1 MKTLW
6 TYIKPKIKMM
16 SLGFGIKFIGTVIEL
31 LLPWILAVILNSYA
45 PAGDWDMARRL
56 GFLMLLCSALALA
69 ANVTANWLA
78 TKTARDII
86 YRLRQD
92 LFSKVLKLSCQQA
105 DELTEPSLISRITSD
120 TYHVYRMLDR
130 MQRMGVRAPIMLFGG
145 VAITMV
151 IEPVLTL
158 ILLAILPLLATVVW
172 QVSRRGT
179 RRYEKTQEALDSL
192 IRRAQESM
200 AGIRVIK
207 ALSKDEYEKSCF
219 DKINKEVVQTE
230 KQATLLMNIT
240 GPVMNFLL
248 NAGLT
253 LVVVVG
259 AFRVNRGLTQ
269 TGTIIAFLSY
279 FTLILIA
286 LMAVSRLFTMYSKGA
301 ASARRIAE
309 VLAAEEIPVQAADDR
324 SGESG
329 QIAFEAVSFSYDK
342 VQNNLTKISFVIE
355 PGQTLGIIG
364 PTGSGKSTLL
374 RLLLRFYV
382 PDSGCIR
389 LDGRDIQAMPAQE
402 LYARFGT
409 VLQNDFLYAAAMK
422 DNIGL
427 GRQLKEEELQLALR
441 TAQADFIREKEG
453 GLAYEIAARGH
464 DISGGQKQRLLLARA
479 LAAKPPILLLD
490 DSSSA
495 LDFKTDACLR
505 SALAEHFAAATKIIV
520 AQRISSIKHAD
531 QILVLQD
538 GRIIGQ
544 GSHSQL
550 MKSCAYYREAAAI
563 QMGEE

>member
-31 LLPWILAVILNSYA
+31 LLPWILAVILNRYA
-45 PAGDWDMARRL
+45 PARDWDMTRRL
-56 GFLMLLCSALALA
+56 GFLMLLCSGLALA
-69 ANVTANWLA
+69 ANVTANRLA

-92 LFSKVLKLSCQQA
+92 LFSKVLKLSCRQA

-158 ILLAILPLLATVVW
+158 ILLAILPILATVVW

-179 RRYEKTQEALDSL
+179 RRYEKTQEALDGL

-309 VLAAEEIPVQAADDR
+309 VLAAEEIPMPAAEDR
-324 SGESG
+324 PGESG
-329 QIAFEAVSFSYDK
+329 QIVFEAVSFSYDK
-342 VQNNLTKISFVIE
+342 VRNNLTEISFFIE

-427 GRQLKEEELQLALR
+427 GRQLKEEDLQLALQ

>member
-1 MKTLW
+1 MKMLW
-6 TYIKPKIKMM
+6 TYIKPKIKMIG
-16 SLGFGIKFIGTVIEL
+16 LGFGIKFIGTVIEL

-355 PGQTLGIIG
+355 PGQTLGIILT
-364 PTGSGKSTLL
+364 PRHITDLMCRNYMPGSARCCKMIFCML
-374 RLLLRFYV
+374 RR
-382 PDSGCIR
+382 
-389 LDGRDIQAMPAQE
+389 
-402 LYARFGT
+402 
-409 VLQNDFLYAAAMK
+409 
-422 DNIGL
+422 
-427 GRQLKEEELQLALR
+427 
-441 TAQADFIREKEG
+441 
-453 GLAYEIAARGH
+453 
-464 DISGGQKQRLLLARA
+464 
-479 LAAKPPILLLD
+479 
-490 DSSSA
+490 
-495 LDFKTDACLR
+495 
-505 SALAEHFAAATKIIV
+505 
-520 AQRISSIKHAD
+520 
-531 QILVLQD
+531 
-538 GRIIGQ
+538 
-544 GSHSQL
+544 
-550 MKSCAYYREAAAI
+550 
-563 QMGEE
+563 

>member
-6 TYIKPKIKMM
+6 TYIKPKIKMIG
-16 SLGFGIKFIGTVIEL
+16 LGFGIKFIGTVIEL
-31 LLPWILAVILNSYA
+31 LLPWILAVILNRYA
-45 PAGDWDMARRL
+45 PAGDWDMTRQL
-56 GFLMLLCSALALA
+56 GLLMLLCSGLALA
-69 ANVTANWLA
+69 ANVTANRLA

-92 LFSKVLKLSCQQA
+92 LFSKVLKLSCRQA

-120 TYHVYRMLDR
+120 TYNVYRMLDR

-158 ILLAILPLLATVVW
+158 ILLAILPILATVVW

-179 RRYEKTQEALDSL
+179 RRYEKTQEALDGL

-309 VLAAEEIPVQAADDR
+309 VLAAEEIPAPAADAR
-324 SGESG
+324 PGESG

-342 VQNNLTKISFVIE
+342 VRNNLTEISFVIE

-422 DNIGL
+422 DNISL
-427 GRQLKEEELQLALR
+427 GRRLKEEDLQLALQ

-538 GRIIGQ
+538 GRVIGQ

>member
-1 MKTLW
+1 MLW
-6 TYIKPKIKMM
+6 TYIKPKIKMIG
-16 SLGFGIKFIGTVIEL
+16 LGFGIKFIGTVIEL
-31 LLPWILAVILNSYA
+31 LLPWILAVILNSCA

-158 ILLAILPLLATVVW
+158 ILLAILPLLAIVVW

>member
-31 LLPWILAVILNSYA
+31 LLPWILAVILNRYA
-45 PAGDWDMARRL
+45 PARDWDMTRRL
-56 GFLMLLCSALALA
+56 GLLMLLCSGLALA
-69 ANVTANWLA
+69 ANVTANRLA

-92 LFSKVLKLSCQQA
+92 LFSKVLKLSCRQA

-158 ILLAILPLLATVVW
+158 ILLAILPILATVVW

-179 RRYEKTQEALDSL
+179 RRYEKTQEALDGL

-309 VLAAEEIPVQAADDR
+309 VLAAEEISMPAAEDR
-324 SGESG
+324 PGESG

-342 VQNNLTKISFVIE
+342 VRNNLTEISFVIE

-422 DNIGL
+422 DNISL
-427 GRQLKEEELQLALR
+427 GRRLKEEDLQLALQ

-538 GRIIGQ
+538 GRVIGQ

>member
-31 LLPWILAVILNSYA
+31 LLPWILAVILNRYA
-45 PAGDWDMARRL
+45 PARDWDMTRRL
-56 GFLMLLCSALALA
+56 GLLMLLCSGLALA
-69 ANVTANWLA
+69 ANVTANRLA

-92 LFSKVLKLSCQQA
+92 LFSKVLKLSCRQA

-158 ILLAILPLLATVVW
+158 ILLAILPILATVVW

-179 RRYEKTQEALDSL
+179 RRYEKTQEALDGL

-309 VLAAEEIPVQAADDR
+309 VLAAEEIPMPAAEDR
-324 SGESG
+324 PGESG
-329 QIAFEAVSFSYDK
+329 QIVFEAVSFSYDK
-342 VQNNLTKISFVIE
+342 VRNNLTEISFVIE

-402 LYARFGT
+402 LYVRFGT

-422 DNIGL
+422 DNISL
-427 GRQLKEEELQLALR
+427 GRRLKEEDLQLALQ

-538 GRIIGQ
+538 GRVIGQ
-544 GSHSQL
+544 GSHEEL

>member
-6 TYIKPKIKMM
+6 TYIKPKIKMIG
-16 SLGFGIKFIGTVIEL
+16 LGFGIKFIGTVIEL
-31 LLPWILAVILNSYA
+31 LLPWILAVILNRYA
-45 PAGDWDMARRL
+45 PAGDWDMTRQL
-56 GFLMLLCSALALA
+56 GLLMLLCSGLALA
-69 ANVTANWLA
+69 ANVTANRLA

-92 LFSKVLKLSCQQA
+92 LFSKVLKLSCRQA

-120 TYHVYRMLDR
+120 TYNVYRMLDR

-158 ILLAILPLLATVVW
+158 ILLAILPILATVVW

-179 RRYEKTQEALDSL
+179 RRYEKTQEALDGL

-309 VLAAEEIPVQAADDR
+309 VLAAEEIPMPAAEDR
-324 SGESG
+324 PGESG
-329 QIAFEAVSFSYDK
+329 QIVFEAVSFSYDK
-342 VQNNLTKISFVIE
+342 VRNNLTEISFVIE

-422 DNIGL
+422 DNISL
-427 GRQLKEEELQLALR
+427 GRRLKEEDLQLALQ

-538 GRIIGQ
+538 GRVIGQ

>member
-31 LLPWILAVILNSYA
+31 LLPWILAVILNRYA
-45 PAGDWDMARRL
+45 PARDWDMTRRL
-56 GFLMLLCSALALA
+56 GLLMLLCSGLALA
-69 ANVTANWLA
+69 ANVTANRLA

-92 LFSKVLKLSCQQA
+92 LFSKVLKLSCRQA

-158 ILLAILPLLATVVW
+158 ILLAILPILATVVW

-179 RRYEKTQEALDSL
+179 RRYEKTQEALDGL

-253 LVVVVG
+253 LVVVFG

-309 VLAAEEIPVQAADDR
+309 VLAAEEIPMPAADDR
-324 SGESG
+324 PGESG
-329 QIAFEAVSFSYDK
+329 QIVFEAVSFSYDK
-342 VQNNLTKISFVIE
+342 VRNNLTEISFVIE

-422 DNIGL
+422 DNISL
-427 GRQLKEEELQLALR
+427 GRRLKEEELQLALQ

-538 GRIIGQ
+538 GRVIGQ

>member
-1 MKTLW
+1 MLW
-6 TYIKPKIKMM
+6 TYIKPKIKMIG
-16 SLGFGIKFIGTVIEL
+16 LGFGIKFIGTVIEL

-158 ILLAILPLLATVVW
+158 ILLAILPLLAIVVW

-441 TAQADFIREKEG
+441 TAQADFIWEKEG

-538 GRIIGQ
+538 GGIIGQ

>member
-31 LLPWILAVILNSYA
+31 LLPWILAVILNRYA
-45 PAGDWDMARRL
+45 PARDWDMTRRL
-56 GFLMLLCSALALA
+56 GLLMLLCSGLALA
-69 ANVTANWLA
+69 ANVTANRLA

-92 LFSKVLKLSCQQA
+92 LFSKVLKLSCRQA

-158 ILLAILPLLATVVW
+158 ILLAILPLLAIVVW

>member
-6 TYIKPKIKMM
+6 TYIKPKIKMIG
-16 SLGFGIKFIGTVIEL
+16 LGFGIKFIGTVIEL
-31 LLPWILAVILNSYA
+31 LLPWILAIILNRYA
-45 PAGDWDMARRL
+45 PAGDWDMTRQL
-56 GFLMLLCSALALA
+56 GLLMLLCSGLALA
-69 ANVTANWLA
+69 ANVTANRLA

-92 LFSKVLKLSCQQA
+92 LFSKVLKLSCRQA

-120 TYHVYRMLDR
+120 TYNVYRMLDR

-158 ILLAILPLLATVVW
+158 ILLAILPILATVVW

-179 RRYEKTQEALDSL
+179 RRYEKTQEALDGL

-309 VLAAEEIPVQAADDR
+309 VLAAEEIPMPADEDR
-324 SGESG
+324 PGESG

-342 VQNNLTKISFVIE
+342 VRNNLTEISFVIE

-422 DNIGL
+422 DNISL
-427 GRQLKEEELQLALR
+427 GRRLKEEDLQLALQ

-538 GRIIGQ
+538 GRVIGQ

>member
-31 LLPWILAVILNSYA
+31 LLPWILAVILNRYA
-45 PAGDWDMARRL
+45 PARDWDMTRRL
-56 GFLMLLCSALALA
+56 GLLMLLCSGAALA
-69 ANVTANWLA
+69 ANVTANRLA

-92 LFSKVLKLSCQQA
+92 LFSKVLKLSCRQA

-158 ILLAILPLLATVVW
+158 ILLAILPILATVVW

-179 RRYEKTQEALDSL
+179 RRYEKTQEALDGL

-309 VLAAEEIPVQAADDR
+309 VLAAEEIPMPAAEDR
-324 SGESG
+324 PGESG
-329 QIAFEAVSFSYDK
+329 QIVFEAVSFSYDK
-342 VQNNLTKISFVIE
+342 VRNNLTEISFVIE

-402 LYARFGT
+402 LYVRFGT

-422 DNIGL
+422 DNISL
-427 GRQLKEEELQLALR
+427 GRRLKEEDLQLALQ

-538 GRIIGQ
+538 GRVIGQ

>member
-31 LLPWILAVILNSYA
+31 LLPWILAVILNRYA
-45 PAGDWDMARRL
+45 PARDWDMTRRL
-56 GFLMLLCSALALA
+56 GLLMLLCSGLALA
-69 ANVTANWLA
+69 ANVTANRLA

-92 LFSKVLKLSCQQA
+92 LFSKVLKLSCRQA

-158 ILLAILPLLATVVW
+158 ILLAILPILATVVW

-179 RRYEKTQEALDSL
+179 RRYEKTQEALDGL

-309 VLAAEEIPVQAADDR
+309 VLAAEEISMPAAEDR
-324 SGESG
+324 PGESG

-342 VQNNLTKISFVIE
+342 VRNNLTEISFVIE

-382 PDSGCIR
+382 PDSGYIR

-422 DNIGL
+422 DNISL
-427 GRQLKEEELQLALR
+427 GRRLKEEDLQLALQ
-441 TAQADFIREKEG
+441 TAQADFIQEKEG

-538 GRIIGQ
+538 GRVIGQ

>member
-6 TYIKPKIKMM
+6 TYIKPKIKMIG
-16 SLGFGIKFIGTVIEL
+16 LGFGIKFIGTVIEL
-31 LLPWILAVILNSYA
+31 LLPWILAIILNRYA
-45 PAGDWDMARRL
+45 PAGDWDMTRRL
-56 GFLMLLCSALALA
+56 GLLMLLCSGLALA
-69 ANVTANWLA
+69 ANVTANRLA

-92 LFSKVLKLSCQQA
+92 LFSKVLKLSCRQA

-120 TYHVYRMLDR
+120 TYNVYRMLDR

-158 ILLAILPLLATVVW
+158 ILLAILPILATVVW

-179 RRYEKTQEALDSL
+179 RRYEKTQEALDGL

-309 VLAAEEIPVQAADDR
+309 VLAAEESPMPAAEDR
-324 SGESG
+324 PGESG

-342 VQNNLTKISFVIE
+342 VRNNLTEISFVIE

-422 DNIGL
+422 DNISL
-427 GRQLKEEELQLALR
+427 GRRLKEEDLQLALQ

-538 GRIIGQ
+538 GQVIGQ

>member
-6 TYIKPKIKMM
+6 TYIKPKIKMIG
-16 SLGFGIKFIGTVIEL
+16 LGFGIKFIGTVIEL
-31 LLPWILAVILNSYA
+31 LLPWILAIILNRYA
-45 PAGDWDMARRL
+45 PAGDWDMTRWL
-56 GFLMLLCSALALA
+56 GLLMLLCSGLALA
-69 ANVTANWLA
+69 ANVTANRLA

-92 LFSKVLKLSCQQA
+92 LFSKVLKLSCRQA

-120 TYHVYRMLDR
+120 TYNVYRMLDR

-158 ILLAILPLLATVVW
+158 ILLAIWPILATVVW

-179 RRYEKTQEALDSL
+179 RRYEKTQEALDGL

-309 VLAAEEIPVQAADDR
+309 VLAAEEIPMPAADDR
-324 SGESG
+324 PGESG
-329 QIAFEAVSFSYDK
+329 QIVFEAVSFSYDK
-342 VQNNLTKISFVIE
+342 VRNNLTEISFVIE

-422 DNIGL
+422 DNISL
-427 GRQLKEEELQLALR
+427 GRRLKEEDLQLALQ

-538 GRIIGQ
+538 GRVIGQ

>member
-6 TYIKPKIKMM
+6 TYIKPKMKMM
-16 SLGFGIKFIGTVIEL
+16 SLGFGIKFTGTVIEL
-31 LLPWILAVILNSYA
+31 LLPWLLAVILNQYA
-45 PAGDWDMARRL
+45 PVHDWAMTWRL
-56 GFLMLLCSALALA
+56 GLLMLLCSGLALA
-69 ANVTANWLA
+69 ANVTANRLA

-92 LFSKVLKLSCQQA
+92 LFTKVLNLSCRQA
-105 DELTEPSLISRITSD
+105 DELTEPSLISRLTSD
-120 TYHVYRMLDR
+120 TYNVYRMLDR

-145 VAITMV
+145 VAITMA

-158 ILLAILPLLATVVW
+158 ILLAILPILATVVW

-219 DKINKEVVQTE
+219 DQINKEVVQTE

-286 LMAVSRLFTMYSKGA
+286 LMAVSRLFTMYSKGV

-309 VLAAEEIPVQAADDR
+309 VLAAEESPMPAAEDR
-324 SGESG
+324 PGESG

-342 VQNNLTKISFVIE
+342 VRNNLTEISFVIE

-374 RLLLRFYV
+374 RLLLRFYA

-422 DNIGL
+422 DNISL
-427 GRQLKEEELQLALR
+427 GRRLKEEDLQLALQ

-538 GRIIGQ
+538 GRVIGQ

>member
-6 TYIKPKIKMM
+6 TYIKLKIKMIG
-16 SLGFGIKFIGTVIEL
+16 LGFGIKFIGTVIEL
-31 LLPWILAVILNSYA
+31 LLPWILAIILNRYA
-45 PAGDWDMARRL
+45 PAGDWDMTRQL
-56 GFLMLLCSALALA
+56 GLLMLLCSGLALA
-69 ANVTANWLA
+69 ANVTANRLA

-92 LFSKVLKLSCQQA
+92 LFSKVLKLSCRQA

-158 ILLAILPLLATVVW
+158 ILLAILPLLAIVVW

-192 IRRAQESM
+192 IRRVQESM

-342 VQNNLTKISFVIE
+342 VRNNLTEISFVIE

-422 DNIGL
+422 DNISL
-427 GRQLKEEELQLALR
+427 GRRLKEEDLQLALQ

-538 GRIIGQ
+538 GRVIGQ

>member
-31 LLPWILAVILNSYA
+31 LLPWILAVILNRYA
-45 PAGDWDMARRL
+45 PARDWDMTRRL
-56 GFLMLLCSALALA
+56 GLLMLLCSGLALA
-69 ANVTANWLA
+69 ANVTANRLA

-92 LFSKVLKLSCQQA
+92 LFSKVLKLSCRQA

-158 ILLAILPLLATVVW
+158 ILLAILPILATVVW

-179 RRYEKTQEALDSL
+179 RRYEKTQEALDGL

-200 AGIRVIK
+200 AGSRVIK

-309 VLAAEEIPVQAADDR
+309 VLAAEEISMPAADAR
-324 SGESG
+324 PGESG

-342 VQNNLTKISFVIE
+342 VRNNLTEISFVIE

-427 GRQLKEEELQLALR
+427 GRQLKEEELQLALQ

-538 GRIIGQ
+538 GQVIGQ

>member
-6 TYIKPKIKMM
+6 TYIKPKIKMIG
-16 SLGFGIKFIGTVIEL
+16 LGFGIKFIGTVIEL
-31 LLPWILAVILNSYA
+31 LLPWILAIILNRYA
-45 PAGDWDMARRL
+45 PAGDWDMTRRL
-56 GFLMLLCSALALA
+56 GLLMLLCSGLALA
-69 ANVTANWLA
+69 ANVTANRLA

-92 LFSKVLKLSCQQA
+92 LFSKVLKLSCRQA

-120 TYHVYRMLDR
+120 TYNVYRMLDR

-158 ILLAILPLLATVVW
+158 ILLAILPILATVVW

-179 RRYEKTQEALDSL
+179 RRYEKTQEALDGL

-309 VLAAEEIPVQAADDR
+309 VLAAEEIPMPAADDR
-324 SGESG
+324 LGESG
-329 QIAFEAVSFSYDK
+329 QIVFEAVSFSYDK
-342 VQNNLTKISFVIE
+342 VRNNLTEISFVIE

-422 DNIGL
+422 DNISL
-427 GRQLKEEELQLALR
+427 GRRLKEEDLQLALQ

-538 GRIIGQ
+538 GRVIGQ

>member
-6 TYIKPKIKMM
+6 TYIKPKIKMIG
-16 SLGFGIKFIGTVIEL
+16 LGFGIKFIGTVIEL
-31 LLPWILAVILNSYA
+31 LLPWILAIILNRYA
-45 PAGDWDMARRL
+45 PAGDWDMTRQL
-56 GFLMLLCSALALA
+56 GLLMLLCSGLALA
-69 ANVTANWLA
+69 ANVTANRLA

-92 LFSKVLKLSCQQA
+92 LFNKVLKLSCRQA

-120 TYHVYRMLDR
+120 TYNVYRMLDR

-158 ILLAILPLLATVVW
+158 ILLAILPILATVVW

-179 RRYEKTQEALDSL
+179 RRYEKTQEALDGL

-309 VLAAEEIPVQAADDR
+309 VLAAEESPMPAAEDR
-324 SGESG
+324 PGESG

-342 VQNNLTKISFVIE
+342 VRNNLTEISFVIE

-422 DNIGL
+422 DNISL
-427 GRQLKEEELQLALR
+427 GRRLKEEDLQLALQ

-538 GRIIGQ
+538 GRVIGQ

>member
-1 MKTLW
+1 MLW
-6 TYIKPKIKMM
+6 TYIKPKIKMIG
-16 SLGFGIKFIGTVIEL
+16 LGFGIKFIGTVIEL

-158 ILLAILPLLATVVW
+158 ILLAILPLLAIVVW

-538 GRIIGQ
+538 GGIIGQ

>member
-6 TYIKPKIKMM
+6 TYIKPKMKMM
-16 SLGFGIKFIGTVIEL
+16 SLGFGIKFTGTVIEL
-31 LLPWILAVILNSYA
+31 LLPWLLAVILNQYA
-45 PAGDWDMARRL
+45 PVHDWAMTWRL
-56 GFLMLLCSALALA
+56 GLLMLLCSGLALA
-69 ANVTANWLA
+69 ANVTANRLA

-92 LFSKVLKLSCQQA
+92 LFSKVLKLSCRQA
-105 DELTEPSLISRITSD
+105 DELTEPSLISRLTSD
-120 TYHVYRMLDR
+120 TYNVYRMLDR

-145 VAITMV
+145 VAITMA

-158 ILLAILPLLATVVW
+158 VLLAILPLLALVVW
-172 QVSRRGT
+172 QVSQRGT
-179 RRYEKTQEALDSL
+179 RRYEKTQEALDGL

-219 DKINKEVVQTE
+219 DQINQEVVQTE

-259 AFRVNRGLTQ
+259 AFRVDRGLTKP
-269 TGTIIAFLSY
+269 GTIIAFLSY

-286 LMAVSRLFTMYSKGA
+286 LMAVSRLFMMYSKGA

-309 VLAAEEIPVQAADDR
+309 VLAAEESPMPAAEDR
-324 SGESG
+324 PGESG

-342 VQNNLTKISFVIE
+342 VRNNLTEISFVIE

-422 DNIGL
+422 DNISL
-427 GRQLKEEELQLALR
+427 GRRLKEEDLQLALQ
-441 TAQADFIREKEG
+441 TAQADFIQEKEG

-538 GRIIGQ
+538 GRVIGQ

>member
-6 TYIKPKIKMM
+6 TYIKPKIKMIG
-16 SLGFGIKFIGTVIEL
+16 LGFGIKFIGTVIEL
-31 LLPWILAVILNSYA
+31 LLPWILAIILNRYA
-45 PAGDWDMARRL
+45 PAGDWDMTRRL
-56 GFLMLLCSALALA
+56 GLLMLLCSGLALA
-69 ANVTANWLA
+69 ANVTANRLA

-92 LFSKVLKLSCQQA
+92 LFSKVLKLSCRQA

-120 TYHVYRMLDR
+120 TYNVYRMLDR

-158 ILLAILPLLATVVW
+158 ILLAILPILATVVW

-179 RRYEKTQEALDSL
+179 RRYEKTQEALDGL

-309 VLAAEEIPVQAADDR
+309 VLAAEEIPMPAADDR
-324 SGESG
+324 PGESG
-329 QIAFEAVSFSYDK
+329 QIVFEAVSFSYDK
-342 VQNNLTKISFVIE
+342 VRNNLTEISFVIE

-422 DNIGL
+422 DNISL
-427 GRQLKEEELQLALR
+427 GRRLKEEDLQLALQ

-538 GRIIGQ
+538 GRVIGQ

>member
-31 LLPWILAVILNSYA
+31 LLPWILAVILNRYA
-45 PAGDWDMARRL
+45 PARDWDMTRRL
-56 GFLMLLCSALALA
+56 GLLMLLCSGLALA
-69 ANVTANWLA
+69 ANVTANRLA

-92 LFSKVLKLSCQQA
+92 LFSKVLKLSCRQA

-158 ILLAILPLLATVVW
+158 ILLAILPILATVVW

-179 RRYEKTQEALDSL
+179 RRYEKTQEALDGL

-253 LVVVVG
+253 LVVVFG

-309 VLAAEEIPVQAADDR
+309 VLAAEEIPMPAADDR
-324 SGESG
+324 PGESG
-329 QIAFEAVSFSYDK
+329 QIVFEAVSFSYDK
-342 VQNNLTKISFVIE
+342 VRNNLTEISFVIE

-422 DNIGL
+422 DNISL
-427 GRQLKEEELQLALR
+427 GRRLKEEELQLALQ

-505 SALAEHFAAATKIIV
+505 SALAEHFAAAIKIIV

-538 GRIIGQ
+538 GRVIGQ

>member
-6 TYIKPKIKMM
+6 TYIKPKIKMIG
-16 SLGFGIKFIGTVIEL
+16 LGFGIKFIGTVIEL
-31 LLPWILAVILNSYA
+31 LLPWILAIILNRYA
-45 PAGDWDMARRL
+45 PAGDWDMTRRL
-56 GFLMLLCSALALA
+56 GLLMLLCSGLALA
-69 ANVTANWLA
+69 ANVTANRLA

-92 LFSKVLKLSCQQA
+92 LFSKVLKLSCRQA

-120 TYHVYRMLDR
+120 TYNVYRMLDR

-158 ILLAILPLLATVVW
+158 ILLAILPILATVVW

-179 RRYEKTQEALDSL
+179 RRYEKTQEALDGL

-309 VLAAEEIPVQAADDR
+309 VLAAEESPMPAAEDR
-324 SGESG
+324 PGESG
-329 QIAFEAVSFSYDK
+329 QIVFEAVSFSYDK
-342 VQNNLTKISFVIE
+342 VRNNLTEISFVIE

-422 DNIGL
+422 DNISL
-427 GRQLKEEELQLALR
+427 GRRLKEEDLQLALQ

-538 GRIIGQ
+538 GRVIGQ

>member
-6 TYIKPKIKMM
+6 TYIKPKIKMIG
-16 SLGFGIKFIGTVIEL
+16 LGFGIKFIGTVIEL
-31 LLPWILAVILNSYA
+31 LLPWILAIILNRYA
-45 PAGDWDMARRL
+45 PAGNWDMTRQL
-56 GFLMLLCSALALA
+56 GLLMLLCSGLALA
-69 ANVTANWLA
+69 ANVTANRLA

-92 LFSKVLKLSCQQA
+92 LFSKVLKLSCRQA

-120 TYHVYRMLDR
+120 TYNVYRMLDR

-158 ILLAILPLLATVVW
+158 ILLAILPILATVVW

-179 RRYEKTQEALDSL
+179 RRYEKTQEALDGL

-309 VLAAEEIPVQAADDR
+309 VLAAEEISAPAADAR
-324 SGESG
+324 PGESE
-329 QIAFEAVSFSYDK
+329 QISFEAVSFSYDK
-342 VQNNLTKISFVIE
+342 VRNNLTEISFVIE

-422 DNIGL
+422 DNISL
-427 GRQLKEEELQLALR
+427 GRRLKEEDLQLALQ

-538 GRIIGQ
+538 GRVIGQ

>member
-6 TYIKPKIKMM
+6 TYIKPKIKMIG
-16 SLGFGIKFIGTVIEL
+16 LGFGIKFIGTVIEL
-31 LLPWILAVILNSYA
+31 LLPWILAIILNRYA
-45 PAGDWDMARRL
+45 PAGDWDMTRRL
-56 GFLMLLCSALALA
+56 GLLMLLCSGLALA
-69 ANVTANWLA
+69 ANVTANRLA

-92 LFSKVLKLSCQQA
+92 LFSKVLKLSCRQA

-120 TYHVYRMLDR
+120 TYNVYRMLDR

-158 ILLAILPLLATVVW
+158 ILLAILPILATVVW

-179 RRYEKTQEALDSL
+179 RRYEKTQEALDGL

-259 AFRVNRGLTQ
+259 AFWVNRGLTQ

-309 VLAAEEIPVQAADDR
+309 VLAAEEIPMPAADDR
-324 SGESG
+324 PGESG
-329 QIAFEAVSFSYDK
+329 QIVFEAVSFSYDK
-342 VQNNLTKISFVIE
+342 VRNNLTEISFVIE

-422 DNIGL
+422 DNISL
-427 GRQLKEEELQLALR
+427 GRRLKEEDLQLALQ

-538 GRIIGQ
+538 GRVIGQ

>member
-6 TYIKPKIKMM
+6 TYIKPKIKMIG
-16 SLGFGIKFIGTVIEL
+16 LGFGIKFIGTVIEL
-31 LLPWILAVILNSYA
+31 LLPWILAIILNRYA
-45 PAGDWDMARRL
+45 PAGDWDMTRQL
-56 GFLMLLCSALALA
+56 GLLMLLCSGLALA
-69 ANVTANWLA
+69 ANVTANRLA

-92 LFSKVLKLSCQQA
+92 LFSKVLKLSCRQA

-120 TYHVYRMLDR
+120 TYNVYRMLDR

-158 ILLAILPLLATVVW
+158 ILLAILPILATVVW

-179 RRYEKTQEALDSL
+179 RRYEKTQEALDGL

-309 VLAAEEIPVQAADDR
+309 VLAAEESPMPAAEDR
-324 SGESG
+324 PGESG

-342 VQNNLTKISFVIE
+342 VRNNLTEISFVIE
-355 PGQTLGIIG
+355 SGQTLGIIG

-422 DNIGL
+422 DNISL
-427 GRQLKEEELQLALR
+427 GRRLKEEDLQLALQ

-538 GRIIGQ
+538 GRVIGQ

>member
-31 LLPWILAVILNSYA
+31 LLPWILAVILNRYA
-45 PAGDWDMARRL
+45 PARDWDMTRRL
-56 GFLMLLCSALALA
+56 GLLMLLCSGLALA
-69 ANVTANWLA
+69 ANVTANRLA

-92 LFSKVLKLSCQQA
+92 LFSKVLKLSCRQA

-158 ILLAILPLLATVVW
+158 ILLAILPILATVVW

-179 RRYEKTQEALDSL
+179 RRYEKTQEALDGL

-309 VLAAEEIPVQAADDR
+309 VLAAEEIPMPAADDR
-324 SGESG
+324 PGESG
-329 QIAFEAVSFSYDK
+329 QIVFEAVSFSYDK
-342 VQNNLTKISFVIE
+342 VRNNLTEISFFIE

-422 DNIGL
+422 DNISL
-427 GRQLKEEELQLALR
+427 GRRLKEEDLQLALQ

-453 GLAYEIAARGH
+453 GLDYEIAARGH

-538 GRIIGQ
+538 GRVIGQ

>member
-6 TYIKPKIKMM
+6 TYIKPKIKMIG
-16 SLGFGIKFIGTVIEL
+16 LGFGIKFIGTVIEL
-31 LLPWILAVILNSYA
+31 LLPWILAIILNRYA
-45 PAGDWDMARRL
+45 PAGDWDMTRQL
-56 GFLMLLCSALALA
+56 GLLMLLCSGLALA
-69 ANVTANWLA
+69 ANVTANRLA

-92 LFSKVLKLSCQQA
+92 LFSKVLKLSCRQA

-120 TYHVYRMLDR
+120 TYNVYRMLDR

-158 ILLAILPLLATVVW
+158 ILLAILPILATVVW

-179 RRYEKTQEALDSL
+179 RRYEKTQEALDGL

-309 VLAAEEIPVQAADDR
+309 VLAAEEIPMPAAEDR
-324 SGESG
+324 PGESG
-329 QIAFEAVSFSYDK
+329 QIAFEAVSFSYDR
-342 VQNNLTKISFVIE
+342 VRNNLTEISFVIE

-422 DNIGL
+422 DNISL
-427 GRQLKEEELQLALR
+427 GRRLKEEDLQLALQ

-538 GRIIGQ
+538 GRVIGQ

>member
-31 LLPWILAVILNSYA
+31 LLPWILAVILNRYA
-45 PAGDWDMARRL
+45 PARDWDMTRRL
-56 GFLMLLCSALALA
+56 GLLMLLCSGAALA
-69 ANVTANWLA
+69 ANVTANRLA

-92 LFSKVLKLSCQQA
+92 LFSKVLKLSCRQA
-105 DELTEPSLISRITSD
+105 DELTESSLISRITSD

-158 ILLAILPLLATVVW
+158 ILLAILPILATVVW

-179 RRYEKTQEALDSL
+179 RRYEKTQEALDGL

-309 VLAAEEIPVQAADDR
+309 VLAAEEIRVPAAEDR
-324 SGESG
+324 PGESG
-329 QIAFEAVSFSYDK
+329 QIAFEAVNFSYDK
-342 VQNNLTKISFVIE
+342 VRNNLTEISFVIE

-382 PDSGCIR
+382 PDRGCIR

-422 DNIGL
+422 DNISL
-427 GRQLKEEELQLALR
+427 GRRLKEEDLQLALQ

-538 GRIIGQ
+538 GRVIGQ
-544 GSHSQL
+544 GSHEEL

>member
-6 TYIKPKIKMM
+6 TYIKPKIKMIG
-16 SLGFGIKFIGTVIEL
+16 LGFGIKFIGTVIEL
-31 LLPWILAVILNSYA
+31 LLPWILAIILNRYA
-45 PAGDWDMARRL
+45 PAGDWDMTRQL
-56 GFLMLLCSALALA
+56 GLLMLLCSGLALA
-69 ANVTANWLA
+69 ANVTANRLA

-92 LFSKVLKLSCQQA
+92 LFSKVLKLSCRQA

-120 TYHVYRMLDR
+120 TYNVYRMLDR

-158 ILLAILPLLATVVW
+158 ILLAILPILATVVW

-179 RRYEKTQEALDSL
+179 RRYEKTQEALDGL

-309 VLAAEEIPVQAADDR
+309 VLAAEESPMPAAEDR
-324 SGESG
+324 PGESG

-342 VQNNLTKISFVIE
+342 VRNNLTEISFVIE

-422 DNIGL
+422 DNISL
-427 GRQLKEEELQLALR
+427 GRRLKEEDLQLALQ

-538 GRIIGQ
+538 GRVIGQ

>member
-6 TYIKPKIKMM
+6 TYIKPKMKMM
-16 SLGFGIKFIGTVIEL
+16 SLGFGIKFTGTVIEL
-31 LLPWILAVILNSYA
+31 LLPWLLAVILNQYA
-45 PAGDWDMARRL
+45 PVHDWAMTWRL
-56 GFLMLLCSALALA
+56 GLLMLLCSGLALA
-69 ANVTANWLA
+69 ANVTANRLA

-86 YRLRQD
+86 YWLRQD
-92 LFSKVLKLSCQQA
+92 LFTKVLNLSCRQA
-105 DELTEPSLISRITSD
+105 DELTEPSLISRLTSD
-120 TYHVYRMLDR
+120 TYNVYRMLDR

-145 VAITMV
+145 VAITMA

-158 ILLAILPLLATVVW
+158 VLLAILPLLALVVW
-172 QVSRRGT
+172 QVSQRGT
-179 RRYEKTQEALDSL
+179 RRYEKTQEALDGL

-219 DKINKEVVQTE
+219 DQINQEVVQTE

-259 AFRVNRGLTQ
+259 AFRVDRGLTKP
-269 TGTIIAFLSY
+269 GTIIAFLSY

-286 LMAVSRLFTMYSKGA
+286 LMAVSRLFMMYSKGA

-309 VLAAEEIPVQAADDR
+309 VLTAEEQPPVR
-324 SGESG
+324 ENNRPEESG
-329 QIAFEAVSFSYDK
+329 IVFEGVSFSYDK
-342 VQNNLTKISFVIE
+342 VRNNLAEISFALK
-355 PGQTLGIIG
+355 PGQTLGVIG

-374 RLLLRFYV
+374 KLLLRFYA
-382 PDSGCIR
+382 PDGGSIR
-389 LDGRDIQAMPAQE
+389 MNGRDIQAIPAAE
-402 LYARFGT
+402 FYAQFGT
-409 VLQNDFLYAAAMK
+409 ALQNDFLYAASLK
-422 DNIGL
+422 DNISL
-427 GRQLKEEELQLALR
+427 GRKLKEEDLQTALL
-441 TAQADFIREKEG
+441 TAQADFIREKPG
-453 GLAYEIAARGH
+453 GLAYEIASKGQ

-479 LAAKPPILLLD
+479 LAAKPPVLLLD

-495 LDFKTDACLR
+495 LDFKTDAALR
-505 SALAEHFAAATKIIV
+505 SALAEHFAAAAKIIV
-520 AQRISSIKHAD
+520 AQRISSIKQAD
-531 QILVLQD
+531 QILVLEG

-544 GSHSQL
+544 GTHQEL
-550 MKSCAYYREAAAI
+550 MESCAYYREAAAI

>member
-6 TYIKPKIKMM
+6 TYIKPKIKMIG
-16 SLGFGIKFIGTVIEL
+16 LGFGIKFIGTVIEL
-31 LLPWILAVILNSYA
+31 LLPWILAIILNRYA
-45 PAGDWDMARRL
+45 PAGDWDMTRQL
-56 GFLMLLCSALALA
+56 GLLMLLCSGLALA
-69 ANVTANWLA
+69 ANVTANRLA

-92 LFSKVLKLSCQQA
+92 LFSKVLKLSCRQA

-120 TYHVYRMLDR
+120 TYNVYRMLDR

-158 ILLAILPLLATVVW
+158 ILLAILPILATVVW

-179 RRYEKTQEALDSL
+179 RRYEKTQEALDGL

-309 VLAAEEIPVQAADDR
+309 VLAAEEIPAPAAEDR
-324 SGESG
+324 PGESG

-342 VQNNLTKISFVIE
+342 VRNNLTEISFAIE

-422 DNIGL
+422 DNISL
-427 GRQLKEEELQLALR
+427 GRRLKEEDLQLALQ

-538 GRIIGQ
+538 GRVIGQ